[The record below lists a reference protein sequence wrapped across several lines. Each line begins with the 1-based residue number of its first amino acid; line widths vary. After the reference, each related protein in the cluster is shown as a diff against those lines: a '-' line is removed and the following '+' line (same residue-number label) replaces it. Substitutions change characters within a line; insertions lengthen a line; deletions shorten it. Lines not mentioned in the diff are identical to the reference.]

1 MTGGALDQPHGV
13 AVDPAGNIYVTNIN
27 GSNILRYASGT
38 YGLTVLPAAG
48 QRGIAIDGEGDL
60 YTLTTDSTIAEYTR
74 TTAPGLTFPN
84 TPVGTS
90 SNSLQTVEFE
100 NDGNAALAIT
110 SYSATTNFNVGG
122 SGNTCATGSLASGA
136 TCSVGAVLAPTAV
149 GSLTGTASIVD
160 NTLNVTGTSQNIPLS
175 GTGTLGSK
183 TITFPA
189 LATPVTVNSTAT
201 LAATASNGDPITYS
215 IISGTATIAGSTI
228 TYTNVGPVT
237 IAANSAATSTY
248 AAAAQVTQ
256 TIVVNQIAQTISFT
270 PASPVTYGVS
280 PITLSA
286 TGGASGNAVTFSI
299 VSGPGSIAGN
309 ILTITGAGTIVVAAN
324 QLGNTNYSAAPQ
336 VTASIVVNKATASV
350 TPASATKIYGTSDP
364 SFSGTLTG
372 FLPSDG
378 VTATYSRTAG
388 ESVSGSYTISAVLAP
403 TAVLSNYNI
412 TYNTAPFTITKATLT
427 VTVNPASSI
436 YGAAFPAFSGTLS
449 GVVAGDG
456 ITASYSTT
464 ATPTSPAGGSYSI
477 TATLNDPNSKLS
489 NYNVTNTPATLT
501 INKAALTV
509 TVNPASSIYGAA
521 FPAFSGT
528 LSGVVA
534 GDGITASYSTT
545 ATPTSPAG
553 GSYTITA
560 TLNDPNSKLS
570 NYNVTN
576 IPAALT
582 ITQATKTIVFPAL
595 ASPVAVNGTETLA
608 ATTSNGDPV
617 NYSIVSG
624 AANINGTTITFT
636 NAGSVTIAADSAST
650 TNYLAAATV
659 TDTVVVNAAAI
670 SYAAPSEPVGRTTA
684 TQTATVNFTADGT
697 LSAINVLTQGATGL
711 DFNVVGGGTCSVGSA
726 YTAGQACT
734 VQYSF
739 TPQEPGVRLG
749 AITLVSDSGSL
760 LGTSYLGGT
769 GTGPQAIFSNGGQ
782 SVFQNTSGYLN
793 GITTDAS
800 GNVYY
805 STYGTGNNGVYKVA
819 ANNGNTTQIASVS
832 FGSGI
837 VVDGAGNIF
846 YSDYG
851 ANTVNELVGGT
862 GTPVVIAS
870 EPNPEGLALDLQGN
884 LYVDVGVNVIKL
896 LAGSFAPSTTYGMGL
911 AHAQSVAVD
920 AAGNVYITDRD
931 GKQAVVVTPDGLTQ
945 TPIATG
951 IRTPAGI
958 TLDAAG
964 NVYIAVIGG
973 AEVEEYAAG
982 TYTPTT
988 LGSFTQPAFVALDPS
1003 GNVLVVDRGANAI
1016 EKLTRATPA
1025 LLSFAT
1031 TPEGSTS
1038 SDSPQT
1044 LTLGNDGN
1052 APLVL
1057 SGLSTATTSFTLS
1070 GSSTCTSSTNLA
1082 INGSCTIG
1090 VNFAPTVPGSP
1101 LTDAV
1106 TITDNNLNVAGAV
1119 QSAPLSG
1126 TGTQQTATVTVAPAT
1141 ISYTTTPTTLSAAV
1155 AYLGATAPS
1164 GR

>member
-1 MTGGALDQPHGV
+1 MP
-13 AVDPAGNIYVTNIN
+13 
-27 GSNILRYASGT
+27 SG
-38 YGLTVLPAAG
+38 
-48 QRGIAIDGEGDL
+48 Q
-60 YTLTTDSTIAEYTR
+60 
-74 TTAPGLTFPN
+74 
-84 TPVGTS
+84 
-90 SNSLQTVEFE
+90 
-100 NDGNAALAIT
+100 
-110 SYSATTNFNVGG
+110 
-122 SGNTCATGSLASGA
+122 
-136 TCSVGAVLAPTAV
+136 
-149 GSLTGTASIVD
+149 
-160 NTLNVTGTSQNIPLS
+160 
-175 GTGTLGSK
+175 
-183 TITFPA
+183 
-189 LATPVTVNSTAT
+189 
-201 LAATASNGDPITYS
+201 
-215 IISGTATIAGSTI
+215 
-228 TYTNVGPVT
+228 
-237 IAANSAATSTY
+237 
-248 AAAAQVTQ
+248 
-256 TIVVNQIAQTISFT
+256 
-270 PASPVTYGVS
+270 
-280 PITLSA
+280 
-286 TGGASGNAVTFSI
+286 
-299 VSGPGSIAGN
+299 
-309 ILTITGAGTIVVAAN
+309 
-324 QLGNTNYSAAPQ
+324 
-336 VTASIVVNKATASV
+336 
-350 TPASATKIYGTSDP
+350 
-364 SFSGTLTG
+364 
-372 FLPSDG
+372 

-388 ESVSGSYTISAVLAP
+388 ESVSGSYTISAVLSPA
-403 TAVLSNYNI
+403 AVLSNYNI
-412 TYNTAPFTITKATLT
+412 TYNTAPFTITKAALS
-427 VTVNPASSI
+427 VTVNPASS
-436 YGAAFPAFSGTLS
+436 
-449 GVVAGDG
+449 V
-456 ITASYSTT
+456 
-464 ATPTSPAGGSYSI
+464 
-477 TATLNDPNSKLS
+477 
-489 NYNVTNTPATLT
+489 
-501 INKAALTV
+501 
-509 TVNPASSIYGAA
+509 YGAA

-576 IPAALT
+576 TPATLTIEKAALTVTVNPASSVYGAAFPAFSGTLSGVVAGDGITASYSTTATPASPAGGSYTITATLNDPNSKLSNYNVTNIPAALT

-595 ASPVAVNGTETLA
+595 ASPVAVNGTATLA

-617 NYSIVSG
+617 TYSIVSG

-659 TDTVVVNAAAI
+659 TDTVVVDAAAI
-670 SYAAPSEPVGRTTA
+670 SYSAPTEPVGSTTA
-684 TQTATVNFTADGT
+684 TQTATVNFSAGGT

-711 DFNVVGGGTCSVGSA
+711 DFNVVSGGTCAVGSP

-782 SVFQNTSGYLN
+782 SVLQNTSGYLN
-793 GITTDAS
+793 GIATDAS

-805 STYGTGNNGVYKVA
+805 STFGTGNNGVYKVA

-846 YSDYG
+846 YSDYV

-862 GTPVVIAS
+862 GTPVAIAS

-884 LYVDVGVNVIKL
+884 LYVDVGANVIKL
-896 LAGSFAPSTTYGMGL
+896 LAGSFAPSTTYGTGL

-931 GKQAVVVTPDGLTQ
+931 GAQAVVVTPDGLTQ

-951 IRTPAGI
+951 IGTPAGI

-1057 SGLSTATTSFTLS
+1057 SGLSTATASFTLS

-1082 INGSCTIG
+1082 SNGSCTIG

-1155 AYLGATAPS
+1155 AYLGATAPTRS
-1164 GR
+1164 GELHHRWRQRCTGHLHRNFFTADLHGQLCDRNLVCDDPHHHRDACGRHRLRHRIRIGGAHGHSDCADHHVYGSQPYLRRRAGYACGNVELRRGHYLLSGERTGDGVWVDTKHHRRWPGDGAGCADCGRQLHCRNAERELHGCAVGADRGHRQQSDEDLRRDHQRIAHFGQLSTDTAGGHRCHYGNAAHGRLRIGKRGSGGSDCGTVGGELQRGLRIAVELHPACGSYRSGHD